1 MTRSRYFIAVGLLFV
16 RLAVGAQEH
25 STDAK
30 PSEPAPSPEVK
41 QSGWRRHFVI
51 TSKDAVRLYEG
62 SEITRLSDS
71 ADEKFLLVRDEGH
84 GDFII
89 RNVWNFKTQTVQHR
103 ISDLQDRAFFQLS
116 YKMPFTS
123 RTRLETL
130 AEARLTPGLL
140 SPASTLLKLETNGG
154 TWEGFEAD
162 WQGNPAQLREL
173 RHGIRSTLNGFILEA
188 IERGRGL
195 LFSTMEGSAFFTILG
210 RYAVYGTNL
219 TDDAEADPDLSPSR
233 TATPNCEFDNAFG
246 FPCSEKQK
254 SFLKKAADEGTVVE
268 MY

>member
-1 MTRSRYFIAVGLLFV
+1 M
-16 RLAVGAQEH
+16 
-25 STDAK
+25 
-30 PSEPAPSPEVK
+30 
-41 QSGWRRHFVI
+41 
-51 TSKDAVRLYEG
+51 
-62 SEITRLSDS
+62 
-71 ADEKFLLVRDEGH
+71 
-84 GDFII
+84 
-89 RNVWNFKTQTVQHR
+89 WNFETQTVQHR
-103 ISDLQDRAFFQLS
+103 ISDLKDRAFFQLS

-162 WQGNPAQLREL
+162 WKSNPAQLREL
-173 RHGIRSTLNGFILEA
+173 RHGIRSTLNSFILEA

-195 LFSTMEGSAFFTILG
+195 LFSTMEGNTFFSILG

-219 TDDAEADPDLSPSR
+219 TDDAGADPDPVPSHA
-233 TATPNCEFDNAFG
+233 ATPNCEFDNAFG

-254 SFLKKAADEGTVVE
+254 AFLKKAADEGTIVE